1 MYHLF
6 RDRRLWL
13 VFLVAAVLL
22 FLFSSGDIQSW
33 AGTREQESSPFEDA
47 GLFESTEQLSQL
59 HTGEH
64 YAHQHSI
71 KWTNVDGIPD
81 TRVFAHV
88 PGK

>member
-13 VFLVAAVLL
+13 VLVAVVLL
-22 FLFSSGDIQSW
+22 FLFHSDDIHSW
-33 AGTREQESSPFEDA
+33 AGTREQESSFSKNA
-47 GLFESTEQLSQL
+47 GLFESTEQSSPL
-59 HTGEH
+59 HIGEH

-71 KWTNVDGIPD
+71 KWTNADGIPD
-81 TRVFAHV
+81 TRVFTHV